1 MVVNDKLDKYLH
13 ILCIHDI
20 HFFFVFLSHTVHLHY
35 LNCLKIFRKFS
46 NVFIEKNPHVNGPV
60 PFKPVPFMG
69 QLE

>member
-1 MVVNDKLDKYLH
+1 MVVNDKIDKYLH

-20 HFFFVFLSHTVHLHY
+20 HFSFFSYFPATQSVCTI
-35 LNCLKIFRKFS
+35 CLKIFRNFS

-60 PFKPVPFMG
+60 PFKPDLFIG